1 MVDHSDDPRPKPIRR
16 IEVITGGGG
25 RRRRWGEEE
34 KARIVAE
41 SFAPGAVVAEVAR
54 RHDTR
59 AQQVHGWR
67 RDAREGR
74 LALPAERA
82 HGVLNFAPVVIA
94 PPALPATK
102 AAARARCGARPA
114 AAIAPKA
121 SSSRQQ
127 IPIQLVAGALAKRF
141 GLLLGPSPII
151 GFVEVGHAPGIPRPA
166 PRKKRRSRAQTR
178 LA

>member
-25 RRRRWGEEE
+25 RRRRWGEDE

-74 LALPAERA
+74 LVLPAEKRA
-82 HGVLNFAPVVIA
+82 NALVNFAPVVVA
-94 PPALPATK
+94 PRSLPSTK
-102 AAARARCGARPA
+102 AAARGARPA
-114 AAIAPKA
+114 AAMIEIEAKGIVVRVQGGA
-121 SSSRQQ
+121 DVL
-127 IPIQLVAGALAKRF
+127 LVEAMLRV
-141 GLLLGPSPII
+141 L
-151 GFVEVGHAPGIPRPA
+151 
-166 PRKKRRSRAQTR
+166 RAR
-178 LA
+178 A

>member
-74 LALPAERA
+74 LVLPAEQRS
-82 HGVLNFAPVVIA
+82 HGLVNFAPVVVA
-94 PPALPATK
+94 PQNVSSAK
-102 AAARARCGARPA
+102 APARARCGARLA
-114 AAIAPKA
+114 AAMIEIEAKGIVVRLQGGA
-121 SSSRQQ
+121 DAA
-127 IPIQLVAGALAKRF
+127 LVEAMLRAL
-141 GLLLGPSPII
+141 
-151 GFVEVGHAPGIPRPA
+151 
-166 PRKKRRSRAQTR
+166 RAR
-178 LA
+178 A